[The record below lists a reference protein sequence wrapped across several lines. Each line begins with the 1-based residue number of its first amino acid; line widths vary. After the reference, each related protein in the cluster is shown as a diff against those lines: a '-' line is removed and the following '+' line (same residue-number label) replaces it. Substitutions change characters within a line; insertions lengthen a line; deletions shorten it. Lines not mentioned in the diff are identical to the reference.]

1 MVDINNVER
10 TYANKDHY
18 DFEGGEYDDAEVSD
32 AMKSKDA
39 VYKNIMSE
47 LNPLWVELDKIE
59 TELKLMWEFDHDSEL
74 DRKHKDKLNER
85 ATYLRREIAWWESE
99 LEEVSK

>member
-1 MVDINNVER
+1 MADINNVER

-18 DFEGGEYDDAEVSD
+18 DFEGGEYNDAEVVD
-32 AMKSKDA
+32 AMKSKDV

-47 LNPLWVELDKIE
+47 LNPLWEELYKIE
-59 TELKLMWEFDHDSEL
+59 TELNLMWKFNHDSEL

-99 LEEVSK
+99 LEEVS